1 MGVKVEVKTL
11 DGNDMTSKDATEL
24 IGATLRI
31 APAFVAIAMD
41 ETTGIETTVEAR
53 YSVDRGRYMLT
64 KITTQ
69 AVGLD
74 YLEDRLNHIAT
85 QAILQAAIPQCIAL
99 LLDDSAGA
107 TPTTVADLTSTEGR
121 IIPVWMAEAVVKR
134 GVKDERWEVIE
145 ILYGTAA
152 LAGLPALKLIA
163 HELDISERTAT
174 YWVQEARSAGWLA
187 GLTSNLGRPMAERPD
202 PPTSSEDSL

>member
-1 MGVKVEVKTL
+1 MKVEVKTL
-11 DGNDMTSKDATEL
+11 DGNDITSKDATKL

-41 ETTGIETTVEAR
+41 ERTGIETTVVAR
-53 YSVDRGRYMLT
+53 YSADRGRYMLT

-69 AVGLD
+69 AVGTE

-187 GLTSNLGRPMAERPD
+187 GLTSNLGRPMAERLD
-202 PPTSSEDSL
+202 PPTSLEDSL